1 MSLLLL
7 LAGDC
12 GLTYMMSSATAT
24 KETSSQ
30 DVEMKDV
37 EKTDAG
43 EEVKKDPD
51 ILTLEGMLSLKLFVV
66 FISHDF
72 MVCQITKY
80 VDKLVLSYN
89 YKIIYFL
96 CIV

>member
-51 ILTLEGMLSLKLFVV
+51 ILTLEGMLSLKLSVV

-72 MVCQITKY
+72 MI
-80 VDKLVLSYN
+80 
-89 YKIIYFL
+89 
-96 CIV
+96 